1 MTGAKAK
8 GEGRKAMADEEK
20 AIGEGRKAMS
30 GSRGSPDLLERT
42 KQFAL
47 RVIAVFRALPRE
59 ETARVLG
66 RQVLRSG
73 TSVGAHYREA
83 QRAKSSTDFIS
94 KIEGALQELEET
106 RYWLELLSESGIIPA
121 NRLTS
126 LHDEATQLIAI
137 FMTIARRTKRQ
148 P

>member
-1 MTGAKAK
+1 MRAGEEKAK
-8 GEGRKAMADEEK
+8 GEGRRAMAEEEK
-20 AIGEGRKAMS
+20 GKGDGRRAVA
-30 GSRGSPDLLERT
+30 GSKDLLDRT
-42 KQFAL
+42 REFAL

-59 ETARVLG
+59 EVARVLG
-66 RQVLRSG
+66 RQLLRSG

-83 QRAKSSTDFIS
+83 QRAKSFADFIS

-106 RYWLELLSESGIIPA
+106 RYWLELLTEAGIIPA
-121 NRLTS
+121 NRLSS